1 MDGLTTSGSSWYSV
15 GSNTGYGYAH
25 GTKIRGI
32 PGPRGTGTTVAA
44 NAIVSHVELWV
55 KTVRSNARNCA
66 DWNCQEWCTYFNVA
80 DESVGI
86 YADNGCDDGTDNECK
101 C

>member
-1 MDGLTTSGSSWYSV
+1 
-15 GSNTGYGYAH
+15 
-25 GTKIRGI
+25 
-32 PGPRGTGTTVAA
+32 VAA

-66 DWNCQEWCTYFNVA
+66 DWNCLDWCTYFNLA
-80 DESVGI
+80 DESAGI
-86 YADNGCDDGTDNECK
+86 YADNGCAPDGADDECK